1 MQLDELLKAME
12 TIAPRELALDFDN
25 PGLIVGTE
33 KIEIERVL
41 VALDCTLP
49 VVDEAVEKGCD
60 IVLTHHPLLF
70 RAVKRISPS
79 DPVTAPVYKLIRNG
93 IGMFAAHTNL
103 DSAEGGVNTTLC
115 RLLGIKG
122 EEPVPPE
129 GLCRVGELEESMSFS
144 AFAKKVETVLN
155 TSVRLAGPEKQVRRV
170 MVCGGSG
177 GSEYPFAAACGA
189 DVLVTGECKHSEAIE
204 AIHAGVNVIAAGHYE
219 TERVVLEPLVERL
232 IALGCGAE
240 FIISSAK
247 TPLRTLDK

>member
-1 MQLDELLKAME
+1 MRIEKLLEAME

-25 PGLIVGTE
+25 PGLIVGAE
-33 KIEIERVL
+33 KTEIEKVL

-70 RAVKRISPS
+70 RAVKSISPF

-93 IGMFAAHTNL
+93 VGMFAAHTNL
-103 DSAEGGVNTTLC
+103 DSAQGGVNTTLC

-129 GLCRVGELEESMSFS
+129 GLCRVGELEESMSFTE
-144 AFAKKVETVLN
+144 FARKVETVLN
-155 TSVRLAGPEKQVRRV
+155 TSVRLAGPERIVKRV

-177 GSEYPFAAACGA
+177 GSEYPYAAACGA
-189 DVLVTGECKHSEAIE
+189 DVLVTGECRHNEAIE

-232 IALGCGAE
+232 IALGCEAE